1 MIDDLRHL
9 PRERDAFQIIAPETA
24 QTVFW
29 IGLIVC
35 LLVFG

>member
-9 PRERDAFQIIAPETA
+9 PRERDSFQLLDEDDA

-29 IGLIVC
+29 VGLIVC

>member
-9 PRERDAFQIIAPETA
+9 PPERDAFQIINESDAGA
-24 QTVFW
+24 IFW

-35 LLVFG
+35 LVVFG